1 MENASKA
8 LLIAGGVLISIIVI
22 SGFILGMQ
30 AVADFQE
37 SRSNAEVEQQTLEF
51 NNLYESYNRKNI
63 RGNDMISLM
72 NRIVDYNKRKPA
84 EGYAKMQVSFT
95 ISEDIRKNLTFDG
108 TNRLV
113 TEPTGIYTEENID
126 DIVGAPTSIAGDIS
140 GGEIRELET
149 KYGRT
154 KIL

>member
-1 MENASKA
+1 MC
-8 LLIAGGVLISIIVI
+8 
-22 SGFILGMQ
+22 
-30 AVADFQE
+30 
-37 SRSNAEVEQQTLEF
+37 
-51 NNLYESYNRKNI
+51 I
-63 RGNDMISLM
+63 RDR

-84 EGYAKMQVSFT
+84 EGYAEMQVSFT
-95 ISEDIRKNLTFDG
+95 ISDDIRKNLTFDD

-113 TEPTGIYTEENID
+113 ERTEYTEKEISE
-126 DIVGAPTSIAGDIS
+126 IVGAPTSIAGDIS